1 MNMKLIKTLVT
12 MAIINAIV
20 VIALVGFSFPKKTL
34 ENPLVSPEA
43 SYSPVLNNEVLPS
56 PSLVPI
62 STPVTKVSTS
72 SAPAPTKTPS
82 STATPVATVQP
93 TPVPTPSGCIVTI
106 DSVKYDV
113 TRLRSTHSGGDIF
126 SCGTDMSQTFW
137 SRHNNRILQRMQQ
150 YKI

>member
-1 MNMKLIKTLVT
+1 MKLIKTLIT
-12 MAIINAIV
+12 MAIINAIGV
-20 VIALVGFSFPKKTL
+20 VVLIGFSFPSTNL
-34 ENPLVSPEA
+34 ETPQMSPEA
-43 SYSPVLNNEVLPS
+43 SYSPGLNNEGLTS

-62 STPVTKVSTS
+62 STPVTKVSTT

-93 TPVPTPSGCIVTI
+93 TPIPTPSGCIVTI